1 MTDAP
6 EMIHRQE
13 IIKLG
18 DTHEIFNRQ
27 AVSKT
32 VSKYYS
38 DICGLRRTYH
48 IMMSAIY
55 GARPENPYWRDI
67 LSTKSNVNKQS

>member
-1 MTDAP
+1 MKEVTT
-6 EMIHRQE
+6 EILRQE

-55 GARPENPYWRDI
+55 GARPNDPYWLDI
-67 LSTKSNVNKQS
+67 FPPINVNK

>member
-1 MTDAP
+1 MTDAT
-6 EMIHRQE
+6 EMILRQE

-18 DTHEIFNRQ
+18 DSHEIFNRQ
-27 AVSKT
+27 AVRKT

-38 DICGLRRTYH
+38 DICGLRRAYH

-67 LSTKSNVNKQS
+67 LSTNSNVNK